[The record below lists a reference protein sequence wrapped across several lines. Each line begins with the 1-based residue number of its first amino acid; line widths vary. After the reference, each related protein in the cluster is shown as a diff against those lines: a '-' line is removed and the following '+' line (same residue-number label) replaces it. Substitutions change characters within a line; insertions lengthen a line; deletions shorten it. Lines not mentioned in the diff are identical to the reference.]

1 MVEVKTIN
9 INSFVSGKV
18 LLTKIKGRRKM
29 EERDGGSIPA
39 LRNYLLMAALD
50 LCCCA
55 QAFSSCSKQGLF
67 FLVLHKLLIVVASLA
82 AEHRLQ

>member
-1 MVEVKTIN
+1 
-9 INSFVSGKV
+9 
-18 LLTKIKGRRKM
+18 M
-29 EERDGGSIPA
+29 EEWDGGSIPA
-39 LRNYLLMAALD
+39 LRNDLLTAALG

-55 QAFSSCSKQGLF
+55 QAFSRCSKQGLF